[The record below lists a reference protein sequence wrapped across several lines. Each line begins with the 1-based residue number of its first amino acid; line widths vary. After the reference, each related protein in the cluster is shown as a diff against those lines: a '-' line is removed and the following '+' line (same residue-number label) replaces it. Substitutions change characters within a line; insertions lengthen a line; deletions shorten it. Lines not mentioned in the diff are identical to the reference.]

1 MSKQQ
6 SLSNDSFTKRFIDA
20 AGSGNYSQVASS
32 IKRDA
37 NIVNAEDSEGRT
49 ALSQA
54 IIKEGNWKVIDL
66 LLRRG
71 ADVNKVATFIDGG
84 ANGAVVK
91 KSPFQF
97 AMFKALTEIQSIG
110 LFHTLLDKDN
120 CGNVVNRQ
128 DENGQTPLMLALI
141 YGVKQSP
148 NASIFKYSTESIINK
163 NSINLNITNNQGQ
176 TALDIAKNLN
186 LGELDEDK
194 AEALGILI
202 KAIESKMNSNSV
214 AVDVHKKEDD
224 EWKAFDTM
232 LDAMYC
238 WSEFGE
244 QNNDG
249 QEVASSLDKPLLAFL
264 FEALER
270 NDIDAF
276 KLIFENKK
284 IDLTS
289 MADKLINVN
298 DKINGNNLLMHAVLN
313 NRAAIF
319 EILLSDENTK
329 VNLKNDDGLTA
340 LRLALRNNRPEFAMK
355 ILKSDKFDLSLEN
368 ESSPSLI
375 EFILPLKS
383 DKNFSAVVSFIEE
396 KMAQNDKG
404 DVSKKRRLGESPSSI
419 FRAADGQSSSS
430 VWRFDQKN
438 SR

>member
-1 MSKQQ
+1 M
-6 SLSNDSFTKRFIDA
+6 
-20 AGSGNYSQVASS
+20 
-32 IKRDA
+32 
-37 NIVNAEDSEGRT
+37 
-49 ALSQA
+49 
-54 IIKEGNWKVIDL
+54 
-66 LLRRG
+66 
-71 ADVNKVATFIDGG
+71 
-84 ANGAVVK
+84 
-91 KSPFQF
+91 
-97 AMFKALTEIQSIG
+97 
-110 LFHTLLDKDN
+110 
-120 CGNVVNRQ
+120 
-128 DENGQTPLMLALI
+128 
-141 YGVKQSP
+141 
-148 NASIFKYSTESIINK
+148 
-163 NSINLNITNNQGQ
+163 
-176 TALDIAKNLN
+176 
-186 LGELDEDK
+186 
-194 AEALGILI
+194 
-202 KAIESKMNSNSV
+202 
-214 AVDVHKKEDD
+214 
-224 EWKAFDTM
+224 
-232 LDAMYC
+232 
-238 WSEFGE
+238 
-244 QNNDG
+244 
-249 QEVASSLDKPLLAFL
+249 AFL
-264 FEALER
+264 FGALER

-298 DKINGNNLLMHAVLN
+298 DKINGKNLLMHAVLN

-319 EILLSDENTK
+319 EILLSDENAK

-368 ESSPSLI
+368 EISPSLI